1 MKSAHV
7 WNKQNRYKKLPYRW
21 SWLPFL
27 SFLLLPIIT
36 LAKLTRHDLYKDN
49 HQATSTRIK
58 EKTCQAVKL
67 SSCEVVLQL
76 ETHPAG
82 SFAERLFASLV
93 VLLCTLL
100 ISLLKKLLKIHQKI
114 HNQDNRIWKRY
125 LFFHWHDYVIHY
137 SEVSKPNNSLF
148 TFNLNPLFIIHYSA
162 STHKDIVWIV
172 K

>member
-1 MKSAHV
+1 MHV

-21 SWLPFL
+21 SWLPFF

-82 SFAERLFASLV
+82 SFAGRLFASLV

-100 ISLLKKLLKIHQKI
+100 ISLLKK
-114 HNQDNRIWKRY
+114 NFSRY
-125 LFFHWHDYVIHY
+125 IRKYITKTIEYESGIYFSIG
-137 SEVSKPNNSLF
+137 
-148 TFNLNPLFIIHYSA
+148 TTTLFIIPRFPNLIIHYLLL
-162 STHKDIVWIV
+162 T
-172 K
+172 